1 MESVI
6 NYQTSYLRD
15 KYNIFSNNLEIGNIF
30 KIEWL
35 GATVEGS
42 INGRKLKF
50 IGKGFINPSIKI
62 IDKKTNQEL
71 GSITISNLLSL
82 YPLATLTTNN
92 NIKYKWASQQ
102 ILDKSWQWLD
112 LETGKT
118 IINANEPFGTLKH
131 NGTITIIDQTSQD
144 DVLIFAGIHLRNVI
158 NRKANLIRIMG
169 FIALNIVALIR
180 FW

>member
-50 IGKGFINPSIKI
+50 IGKGFINPLIKI
-62 IDKKTNQEL
+62 IDKKSNQEL
-71 GSITISNLLSL
+71 GSITISNLFSL
-82 YPLATLTTNN
+82 YPLASLTTVSNN
-92 NIKYKWASQQ
+92 QYKWSSQQ

-112 LETGKT
+112 LATGK
-118 IINANEPFGTLKH
+118 IILNANEPFGTFKH
-131 NGTITIIDQTSQD
+131 NGTIKIIDQTEEG
-144 DVLIFAGIHLRNVI
+144 DVFILAGIHLRNVI
-158 NRKANLIRIMG
+158 NRKANLLRILG
-169 FIALNIVALIR
+169 IIALYIVALIR